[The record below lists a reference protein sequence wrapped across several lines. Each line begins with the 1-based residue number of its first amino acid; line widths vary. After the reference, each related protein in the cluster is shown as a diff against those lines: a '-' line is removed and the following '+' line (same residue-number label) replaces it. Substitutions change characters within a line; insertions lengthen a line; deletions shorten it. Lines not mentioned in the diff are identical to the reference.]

1 MGYKVAVLMGGKSFE
16 REFSLQS
23 GKNVCRV
30 LEEAGHEVV
39 PLDTTSDL
47 VDTLRAEKVDVAYV
61 ALHGKH
67 GEDGTIQSLLEYL
80 EIPYVGCT
88 APICR
93 IARNK
98 SNMEYVLESH
108 RAHLAAVA
116 EASDKRSAGA
126 GAGASAAAAGAAS
139 CPREICL
146 FIDAFKE
153 MGAATALSLVNDK
166 FDEYPLVVKPARGG
180 SAMGL
185 HKVACFDELAPAILD
200 ALSYDTEVII
210 GEWIDG
216 VELGVSIVERADGTL
231 HVLPPVEIST
241 THEYFDTSA
250 RLEAGEA
257 EYYAP
262 PRGESISA
270 VSGSNCAYDQVME
283 TVKAAAIEVFCAF
296 GCRDMARVDMIW
308 DGAQAKVIELDVSPG
323 MSDKSLLPAA
333 CDAEGITLASLI
345 SEQLDKAVAR
355 KS

>member
-16 REFSLQS
+16 REFSLLS
-23 GKNVCRV
+23 GKNVCKV

-47 VDTLRAEKVDVAYV
+47 VETLRAEKVDVAYV

-80 EIPYVGCT
+80 EIPYIGCT

-98 SNMEYVLESH
+98 SNMEYVLMSH
-108 RAHLAAVA
+108 RAHLKAMAQKY
-116 EASDKRSAGA
+116 DKELDSPC
-126 GAGASAAAAGAAS
+126 AAS
-139 CPREICL
+139 WPRQICM

-153 MGAATALSLVNDK
+153 MGAASALDLINEK
-166 FDEYPLVVKPARGG
+166 FNGFPLVVKPARGG

-185 HKVACFDELAPAILD
+185 HKVACYDKLAPAILD

-210 GEWIDG
+210 GQWVDG
-216 VELGVSIVERADGTL
+216 IELGVSVIERADGSL

-250 RLEAGEA
+250 RLESGEV

-262 PRGESISA
+262 PRGESISSIGE
-270 VSGSNCAYDQVME
+270 SGYTYDQIMQ
-283 TVKAAAIEVFCAF
+283 TVKDCAVEVFQAF
-296 GCRDMARVDMIW
+296 GCRDMARIDMIW
-308 DGAQAKVIELDVSPG
+308 DGQHAQVIELDVSPG

-333 CDAEGITLASLI
+333 CNAQGITLADLI
-345 SEQLDKAVAR
+345 SEQLQKAVER

>member
-16 REFSLQS
+16 REFSLLS
-23 GKNVCRV
+23 GKNVCRA

-47 VDTLRAEKVDVAYV
+47 VETLRAEKVDVAYV

-88 APICR
+88 APVCR

-98 SNMEYVLESH
+98 SNMEYVLEAH
-108 RAHLAAVA
+108 RATQAAI
-116 EASDKRSAGA
+116 EAACDKKPAAG
-126 GAGASAAAAGAAS
+126 AAAGAAS
-139 CPREICL
+139 WPREVCL

-153 MGAATALSLVNDK
+153 MGLATALSLVNDK
-166 FDEYPLVVKPARGG
+166 FDKFPLVVKPARGG

-185 HKVACFDELAPAILD
+185 HKVVCYDELAPAILD

-216 VELGVSIVERADGTL
+216 VELGVSVVERADGSL

-241 THEYFDTSA
+241 SHEYFDTSA
-250 RLEAGEA
+250 RLDSGEA

-262 PRGESISA
+262 PRSESFAALPGE
-270 VSGSNCAYDQVME
+270 GLPYDQVMSV
-283 TVKAAAIEVFCAF
+283 VKAAAIEVFQAF

-308 DGAQAKVIELDVSPG
+308 DGTSAKVIELDVSPG
-323 MSDKSLLPAA
+323 MSQKSLMPAA
-333 CDAEGITLASLI
+333 CDAEGITLAALI
-345 SEQLDKAVAR
+345 GEQLDKAVAR
-355 KS
+355 RS